1 MDQASLSR
9 FQRKTIRVLVTGQA
23 LSGFGVGAT
32 ISMGALLAEKI
43 AGTAAA
49 SGAGATFSTLGAA
62 LWALVLSRLAVKS
75 GRRLALASG
84 AAITILGAFTI
95 IYAATLSS
103 FLVLVFGI
111 FMIGAGGATGLQA
124 RFAANDVPDPKRAGR
139 DLSTV
144 VWATTLGAVISPNL
158 LSPGE
163 QFGQTLGLP
172 QYTGPFLITV
182 LSQLLATA
190 VFWFGLRPDPLKVA
204 RQFDKSERKV
214 SLRSGFAT
222 LKANRNAGFAV
233 LIIGLSHM
241 VMVSIMSMTPVHM
254 EGMQFGLV
262 IIGFTISLHVAGM
275 YAFSPVFGWLVDKV
289 GAVKVILLGQLV
301 YVAAL
306 LFAGVGSQDR
316 VLITIGLFLLGL
328 AWSAATVAGSALLSK
343 SLQVHEKPNVQGIS
357 DSFQSLSGAFGG
369 LVAGAILS
377 LVGYQGLNFI
387 AFLPVV
393 AVLTL
398 TTLNRMAKPAESE
411 TRT

>member
-1 MDQASLSR
+1 MDQASLSK
-9 FQRKTIRVLVTGQA
+9 FQRRTIRVLVTGQA

-62 LWALVLSRLAVKS
+62 LWAILLSRLAVRG
-75 GRRLALASG
+75 GRRPALASG

-95 IYAATLSS
+95 IWAATIPS
-103 FLVLVFGI
+103 FLVLVIGI
-111 FMIGAGGATGLQA
+111 FMIGAGSATGLQA
-124 RFAANDVPDPKRAGR
+124 RFAANDVPDSKRAGR

-182 LSQLLATA
+182 ASQLLASL
-190 VFWFGLRPDPLKVA
+190 VFWFGLQPDPLKVA
-204 RQFDKSERKV
+204 SQFDKSVRKV

-222 LKANRNAGFAV
+222 LRSNRNAGFAV

-241 VMVSIMSMTPVHM
+241 VMVSIMAMTPVHM
-254 EGMQFGLV
+254 EGMHFGLV

-275 YAFSPVFGWLVDKV
+275 YAFSPVFGWLVDKL
-289 GAVKVILLGQLV
+289 GAIRVVLTGQVI
-301 YVAAL
+301 YIAAL
-306 LFAGVGSQDR
+306 LFAGIGSHDR

-328 AWSAATVAGSALLSK
+328 GWSAATVAGSALLSK
-343 SLQVHEKPNVQGIS
+343 SLQVHEKANVQGIS

-369 LVAGAILS
+369 LLAGAILS
-377 LVGYQGLNFI
+377 LVGYQGLNFV
-387 AFLPVV
+387 AFMPVV
-393 AVLTL
+393 AILTL
-398 TTLNRMAKPAESE
+398 TTINRMQKLD
-411 TRT
+411 

>member
-1 MDQASLSR
+1 MDQANLSK

-62 LWALVLSRLAVKS
+62 LWAILLSRLAVRG
-75 GRRLALASG
+75 GRRPALASG

-95 IYAATLSS
+95 IWAATIPS
-103 FLVLVFGI
+103 FLVLVIGI
-111 FMIGAGGATGLQA
+111 FMIGAGSATGLQA
-124 RFAANDVPDPKRAGR
+124 RFAANDVPDSKRAGR

-182 LSQLLATA
+182 ASQLLASL
-190 VFWFGLRPDPLKVA
+190 VFWFGLQPDPLKVA
-204 RQFDKSERKV
+204 SQFDKSVRKV

-222 LKANRNAGFAV
+222 LRSNRNAGFAV

-241 VMVSIMSMTPVHM
+241 VMVSIMAMTPVHM
-254 EGMQFGLV
+254 EGMHFGLV

-275 YAFSPVFGWLVDKV
+275 YAFSPVFGWLVDKL
-289 GAVKVILLGQLV
+289 GAIRVVLTGQVI
-301 YVAAL
+301 YIAAL
-306 LFAGVGSQDR
+306 LFAGIGSHDR

-328 AWSAATVAGSALLSK
+328 GWSAATVAGSALLSK
-343 SLQVHEKPNVQGIS
+343 SLQVHEKANVQGIS

-369 LVAGAILS
+369 LLAGAILS
-377 LVGYQGLNFI
+377 LVGYDGLNFV
-387 AFLPVV
+387 AFMPVV
-393 AVLTL
+393 AILTL
-398 TTLNRMAKPAESE
+398 TTINRMQKLD
-411 TRT
+411 

>member
-1 MDQASLSR
+1 MDQASLSK

-62 LWALVLSRLAVKS
+62 LWAILLSRLAVRG
-75 GRRLALASG
+75 GRRPALASG
-84 AAITILGAFTI
+84 AAITILGAFI
-95 IYAATLSS
+95 IIWAATIPS
-103 FLVLVFGI
+103 FFVLVIGI
-111 FMIGAGGATGLQA
+111 FMIGAGSATGLQA

-182 LSQLLATA
+182 ASQLLASL

-204 RQFDKSERKV
+204 SQFDKSVRKV
-214 SLRSGFAT
+214 SLRSGFTT
-222 LKANRNAGFAV
+222 LRTNRNAGFAV

-241 VMVSIMSMTPVHM
+241 VMVSIMAMTPVHM

-275 YAFSPVFGWLVDKV
+275 YAFSPVFGWLVDKL
-289 GAVKVILLGQLV
+289 GAIRVILIGQTI
-301 YVAAL
+301 YIAAL
-306 LFAGVGSQDR
+306 LFAGLGSHDR

-328 AWSAATVAGSALLSK
+328 GWSAATVAGSALLSK
-343 SLQVHEKPNVQGIS
+343 SLQVHEKANVQGIS

-369 LVAGAILS
+369 LLAGGILS
-377 LVGYQGLNFI
+377 LVGYEGLSFI
-387 AFLPVV
+387 AFTPVV

-398 TTLNRMAKPAESE
+398 TTINRMKQPG
-411 TRT
+411 